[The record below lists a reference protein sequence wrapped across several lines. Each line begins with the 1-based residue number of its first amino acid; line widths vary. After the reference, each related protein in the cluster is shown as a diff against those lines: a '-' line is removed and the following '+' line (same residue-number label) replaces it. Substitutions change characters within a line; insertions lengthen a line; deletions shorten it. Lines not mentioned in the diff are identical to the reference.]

1 MLKRLR
7 VKFVALNMATVAVVL
22 AVVFTAICV
31 LDYQQSLAQVNGA
44 LDATLAHADPF
55 GKGEPEEGADPA
67 ADAPPED
74 DFSPRDV
81 PQGPEEADGEP
92 QAAGQTGPRPP
103 RIGGGRE
110 AAVPVAA
117 YAIEDGALVELP
129 TITTA
134 SIDDDVLSAAAA
146 AVAELP
152 DGNGSLPSL
161 GLYYA
166 KRTAGG
172 ATRLAF
178 ADMSAANGW
187 MRLALTLAGVG
198 VLALGAFFVISLF
211 FSRWALKPVAEAWER
226 QRQFVADAS
235 HDLKT
240 PLTVILANA
249 AIVAEHPE
257 RTVASQRQWLEST
270 AHEAKSMQGLVND
283 LLELAKIDE
292 AQVSDVIAAPSE
304 TVDVSD
310 VVESELLQMESVAF
324 EAGVALHEDVAAG
337 VRVSGN
343 ASQLQRAVKTL
354 LDNAIKYAG
363 AGESVSVTLEVIKRD
378 AVLTVHNTGTPISAD
393 DLPHI
398 FDRFYRADKVRN
410 RDDVGGHGLG
420 LAIADA
426 IVRDHGGTLSA
437 VSTEDSGTAFTL
449 TLPRVR

>member
-44 LDATLAHADPF
+44 LEATLAHTDPF
-55 GKGEPEEGADPA
+55 GKGEPGGFSPPDDGGDPA
-67 ADAPPED
+67 AGEAPQ
-74 DFSPRDV
+74 SPK
-81 PQGPEEADGEP
+81 EADAEP
-92 QAAGQTGPRPP
+92 EAAGQTGPKPP
-103 RIGGGRE
+103 RIGGGKE

-117 YAIEDGALVELP
+117 YAVEDGALVELP

-134 SIDDDVLSAAAA
+134 SIDDDVLSAAAT

-166 KRTAGG
+166 KRTTGG
-172 ATRLAF
+172 ETRLAF

-211 FSRWALKPVAEAWER
+211 FSRWALRPVAEAWER

-270 AHEAKSMQGLVND
+270 AHEAKSMQSLVND

-292 AQVSDVIAAPSE
+292 AQVNEALAPPSE

-324 EAGVALHEDVAAG
+324 EADVALREDVAAD
-337 VRVSGN
+337 VRVSGS

-363 AGESVSVTLEVIKRD
+363 AGETVSVTLEVIKRD
-378 AVLTVHNTGTPISAD
+378 AVLTVHNTGAPISAD

-426 IVRDHGGTLSA
+426 IVRDHGGTLTAASA
-437 VSTEDSGTAFTL
+437 EDSGTTFTL